1 MQRQAVQA
9 VTQESYQTAP
19 INKVELVKF
28 VKPETSYD
36 ELEKLTGGFINIS
49 VKADK
54 GVEKLYDAIKSMFI
68 KGDINVDNQVLISGE
83 RNKASLVKAKNSL
96 ENVIETIANGMP
108 EDFMIMDLTDAYEAL
123 GEILAKH
130 LKKILLTE
138 YSANSV

>member
-1 MQRQAVQA
+1 M
-9 VTQESYQTAP
+9 
-19 INKVELVKF
+19 
-28 VKPETSYD
+28 
-36 ELEKLTGGFINIS
+36 
-49 VKADK
+49 
-54 GVEKLYDAIKSMFI
+54 
-68 KGDINVDNQVLISGE
+68 DNQVLISGE

-123 GEILAKH
+123 GEILVKH